1 MIREIL
7 MNVASVYCMVKCI
20 TERFGQ
26 NCISDF
32 TQLLQI
38 IMKSKLTLF
47 TLLAHITS
55 LVVNNESVQVNT
67 QTEIYV
73 CGGNL

>member
-1 MIREIL
+1 
-7 MNVASVYCMVKCI
+7 MVKCI

-55 LVVNNESVQVNT
+55 LVVNNESVQVN
-67 QTEIYV
+67 
-73 CGGNL
+73 NL